1 MIPFNSEVLKHF
13 GTMNGTINGTIKNE
27 LSEEENSLVN
37 YLIRNP
43 KATYNNCSSD
53 MKISRRSISR
63 LFNTLQNK
71 GIIVREGSKKSGK
84 WRIVK

>member
-1 MIPFNSEVLKHF
+1 MIPFNLEVLKHF
-13 GTMNGTINGTIKNE
+13 GTIKSE

-63 LFNTLQNK
+63 LFNALQNK
-71 GIIVREGSKKSGK
+71 GIIVREESKKSGK